1 MPSKLIVKDTRTNHT
16 LDYQLTRD
24 ETRIGRAGD
33 RSDLVLDDGQV
44 SRVHA
49 IVKHTGSGYTLTDLD
64 SANGTWIDE
73 QRIKER
79 VLSDGDSFTISKYT
93 FVFKAGSGATMIN
106 YENQA
111 MSGTIFMRKPSEL
124 TTGLPSLDKSAMSA
138 GDPNAQSLYSYMET
152 LRKKAETLSRLYELN
167 QVLGA
172 DFSLEAIFTKVSEV
186 VFRVTPADR
195 FLVLLRDADTGEL
208 NRAATEFRNPER
220 AKAGGEITIS
230 RTVVDRVLQERV
242 SLLSLDTGADQ
253 RLVSA
258 QSIIMQ
264 NIRSVMCAPLI
275 GNSGAFGVIYI
286 DCTEQMKILREDD
299 LDFLNAVAAVA
310 SIAIDNAITHKQ
322 LVREELARAKYRRF
336 MAPHVV
342 DEILKNPDA
351 LNLGGTNSCVTMLFS
366 DVRGFTTMSENLEP
380 EKVVQ
385 VLNEYFADMT
395 PIVFEHRGML
405 DKYMGDGMMALFGV
419 PLQCPDAATNA
430 VSAAIAMQR
439 RMEWVNR
446 DLQSIGM
453 SEISIGI
460 GINTGTVTV
469 GYIGSEE
476 RTDYTAIGD
485 AVNLAARLEKQAQ
498 SGQIIISRSTRDAI
512 GERFPVRPAGEVFVK
527 GKALSVQIY
536 EVLWQE
542 AEPRPRNTHPGV

>member
-1 MPSKLIVKDTRTNHT
+1 MPSKLIVKDTRTDHT
-16 LDYQLTRD
+16 FDYQLTRD

-33 RSDLVLDDGQV
+33 RSDLVLNDGQV
-44 SRVHA
+44 SRAHA
-49 IVKHTGSGYTLTDLD
+49 AVRRVAGGYTLVDLD
-64 SANGTWIDE
+64 SANGTWVDD
-73 QRIKER
+73 QRVTER
-79 VLSDGDSFTISKYT
+79 VLADGDSFTISKYT

-111 MSGTIFMRKPSEL
+111 MGSTVFMRRPGEL
-124 TTGLPSLDKSAMSA
+124 TSNLPKLDKAAMTA
-138 GDPNAQSLYSYMET
+138 GDPNAQSLYTYMET

-167 QVLGA
+167 QMLGA
-172 DFSLEAIFTKVSEV
+172 DFSLEAIFQKVSEM
-186 VFRVTPADR
+186 VFRLTTADR
-195 FLVLLRDADTGEL
+195 FLVLLKDADSGEL

-220 AKAGGEITIS
+220 ARAGGEITIS
-230 RTVVDRVLQERV
+230 RTVVDRVLTERV

-258 QSIIMQ
+258 KSIIMQ

-275 GNSGAFGVIYI
+275 GKSGAFGVIYV
-286 DCTEQMKILREDD
+286 DCTEPMKILREDD
-299 LDFLNAVAAVA
+299 LDLLNALAAVA
-310 SIAIDNAITHKQ
+310 SIAVDNAITHKQ

-366 DVRGFTTMSENLEP
+366 DVRGFTTMSEDLEP

-419 PLQCPDAATNA
+419 PLQCADAAHNA
-430 VSAAIAMQR
+430 VAAAIAMQR
-439 RMEWVNR
+439 RMAVVNR
-446 DLQSIGM
+446 DLQTMGM

-498 SGQIIISRSTRDAI
+498 AGQIIISRSTREAI
-512 GERFPVRPAGEVFVK
+512 GDQFPVRPAGEVLVK
-527 GKALSVQIY
+527 GKSHSVQIY
-536 EVLWQE
+536 EVLWRE
-542 AEPRPRNTHPGV
+542 AATQPRSTHPGV

>member
-1 MPSKLIVKDTRTNHT
+1 MPSKLIVKDTRTDHT
-16 LDYQLTRD
+16 FDYQLTRD

-44 SRVHA
+44 SRAHA
-49 IVKHTGSGYTLTDLD
+49 AVRRTSGGYSLVDLD
-64 SANGTWIDE
+64 SANGTWVDD
-73 QRIKER
+73 QRVTER
-79 VLSDGDSFTISKYT
+79 VLADGDSFTISNYT

-111 MSGTIFMRKPSEL
+111 MGSTVFMRRPGEL
-124 TTGLPSLDKSAMSA
+124 TSGLPKLDKAAMSA
-138 GDPNAQSLYSYMET
+138 GDPNAQSLYGYMET

-167 QVLGA
+167 QMLGA
-172 DFSLEAIFTKVSEV
+172 DFSLEAIFQKVSEM
-186 VFRVTPADR
+186 VFRLTPADR
-195 FLVLLRDADTGEL
+195 FLVLLKDADSGEL

-220 AKAGGEITIS
+220 ARAGGEITIS

-258 QSIIMQ
+258 KSIIMQ

-275 GNSGAFGVIYI
+275 GRSGAFGVIYV
-286 DCTEQMKILREDD
+286 DCIEPMKILREDD
-299 LDFLNAVAAVA
+299 LDLLNALAAVA
-310 SIAIDNAITHKQ
+310 SIAVDNAITHRQ

-351 LNLGGTNSCVTMLFS
+351 VNLGGTNSCVTMLFS
-366 DVRGFTTMSENLEP
+366 DVRGFTTMSEDLEP

-419 PLQCPDAATNA
+419 PLQCPDAAKNA
-430 VSAAIAMQR
+430 VSAATAMQR
-439 RMEWVNR
+439 RMAVVNR
-446 DLQSIGM
+446 DLQSMGM

-498 SGQIIISRSTRDAI
+498 AGQIIISRSTREAI
-512 GERFPVRPAGEVFVK
+512 GDQFPVRPAGEVFVK
-527 GKALSVQIY
+527 GKSHSVQIY
-536 EVLWQE
+536 EVLWRE
-542 AEPRPRNTHPGV
+542 AVTHPRSTHPGV